1 MTGLKNINF
10 ILYPFSFQFLIGA
23 MTGGRRNIADMHITG
38 FQFLIGAMT
47 VHAMRVVM
55 GWSRFQFLIG
65 AMTGFSL
72 LIPMPENFV
81 SIPYRRNDRK
91 CPALAS
97 IPIHSFNSL

>member
-65 AMTGFSL
+65 AMTGWCEMAYIL
-72 LIPMPENFV
+72 LPIV
-81 SIPYRRNDRK
+81 SIPYRRNDRLF
-91 CPALAS
+91 PTHPHA
-97 IPIHSFNSL
+97 